1 MNVTLFKPGLRE
13 RNAWPM
19 SWFIQRRTKDLL
31 DFSRRI
37 SAGAHRYLSLGVG
50 ASAIVLLLAVSPA
63 QAINEPPNTCDRLAA
78 SPYDENA
85 VGDPVTWIVLARHAD
100 QAITACREAV
110 ETFPD
115 TLRLKY
121 QLARAFDA
129 AEQYNEAA
137 PIYQE
142 LADIAYPS
150 ALAEL
155 GVLYSNGQGVENDP
169 EKALE
174 LVERSA
180 ELGNLRGLTIAGV
193 FHTYGLGTEKDVS
206 KGMELLNQAANQ
218 GFAEAMEYLADAYLQ
233 GLDGEVDQAKALELY
248 EKAARNGRRRAILTT
263 AQLLYKNTET
273 HDQAYY
279 WFSIA
284 ARTGNTTAMML
295 LAKMI
300 ASGEGTEKSEDRA
313 IEWML
318 RAGEAGDSSAY
329 FALGRAYETGQYTEK
344 NPERAK
350 HWYQE
355 GVKASNAPSAYRLA
369 RGYDKG
375 EYGDN
380 PELAIDY
387 LVFAALSGFKP
398 AADALLRGLPTPWTE
413 SSRKGLQARLKAEG
427 HYSGPIDGITGPAT
441 LGAVPKLLRP

>member
-1 MNVTLFKPGLRE
+1 MTASTLCDRTSKGGQYRAGNRAAIACLVGLV
-13 RNAWPM
+13 
-19 SWFIQRRTKDLL
+19 
-31 DFSRRI
+31 
-37 SAGAHRYLSLGVG
+37 SAFLTDHPRADNPH
-50 ASAIVLLLAVSPA
+50 A
-63 QAINEPPNTCDRLAA
+63 CDRLAA

-85 VGDPVTWIVLARHAD
+85 AGDPVTWLALARHAD
-100 QAITACREAV
+100 RAITACRGAV
-110 ETFPD
+110 QVFPD
-115 TLRLKY
+115 TLRFKY
-121 QLARAFDA
+121 QLARALDA
-129 AEQYNEAA
+129 AEQYNDAA

-155 GVLYSNGQGVENDP
+155 GVLYSTGQGVEKDP
-169 EKALE
+169 ERAFE

-193 FHTYGLGTEKDVS
+193 FHTYGTGTEKDVN
-206 KGMELLNQAANQ
+206 KGLELLNQAAEQ
-218 GFAEAMEYLADAYLQ
+218 DFAEALEYLADIYFQ
-233 GLDGEVDQAKALELY
+233 GLNGEADPDKALELY
-248 EKAARNGRRRAILTT
+248 EKAARNGRKRAMLTT
-263 AQLLYKNTET
+263 AQLLYKNAET
-273 HDQAYY
+273 HDRAYY

-295 LAKMI
+295 LARMI

-313 IEWML
+313 IEWMV
-318 RAGEAGDSSAY
+318 RAGEAGDTSAY
-329 FALGRAYETGQYTEK
+329 FALGRAFETGRFAEK

-350 HWYQE
+350 YWYQE
-355 GVKASNAPSAYRLA
+355 GVKASNAPSAFRLA

-398 AADALLRGLPTPWTE
+398 AADALLNGLPTPWTE
-413 SSRKGLQARLKAEG
+413 SSRKGLQAKLKAEG
-427 HYSGPIDGITGPAT
+427 HYSGPIDGIIGPAT
-441 LGAVPKLLRP
+441 LGAVPKLLQP